1 MLILRLGLML
11 PLLLYL
17 LGLLQAHLLGLSI
30 VSKALMNYPTSAA
43 VFILIAEYKTFI
55 ILPTATL
62 IVVRFLIKEDGGASS
77 DIKVLNR

>member
-1 MLILRLGLML
+1 ML

-17 LGLLQAHLLGLSI
+17 LRLFQAHLLSLSI
-30 VSKALMNYPTSAA
+30 VSKALMNYPTAA
-43 VFILIAEYKTFI
+43 LVILKAEYKTFI
-55 ILPTATL
+55 VLPTATL